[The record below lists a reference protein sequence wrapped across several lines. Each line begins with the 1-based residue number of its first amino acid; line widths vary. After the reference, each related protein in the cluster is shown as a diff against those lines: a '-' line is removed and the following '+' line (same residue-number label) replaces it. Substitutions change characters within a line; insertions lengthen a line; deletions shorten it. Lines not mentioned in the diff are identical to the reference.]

1 MTNKIPVTLL
11 TGFLGSGKSTLLSDV
26 LQDPDFSNTAVIV
39 NEFGEVGLDNILV
52 THSQEQVLEMTTGCL
67 CCTIRGDISNTLLEL
82 AEKRAAGDLP
92 LFDRVVVETT
102 GLADPAPVI
111 HTITEDP
118 RISDQFELGGIVTT
132 IDAVNG
138 MATLDRQDE
147 CVKQAAVADRI
158 ILTKADL
165 SAEKAPLDRLV
176 KRLGKLNPGAELQDR
191 HCENFTLEKM
201 FSTPLFDKKSKSP
214 DVQKWLNIEKIAAA
228 HERNHDHDHDHDHRH
243 AHDHLHDVN
252 KHGDNIQTF
261 SLIMEEPVLMQTFV
275 PAMQFLIS
283 NHGEDLLR
291 IKGIVCLNES
301 PGHPYILHGV
311 QHVFHEPI
319 ELDEWPTED
328 HRTRLVFITRN
339 ISKWSIEAYFASWL
353 KIDERHSLK
362 SS

>member
-102 GLADPAPVI
+102 GLADPVPVI

-138 MATLDRQDE
+138 MATL
-147 CVKQAAVADRI
+147 
-158 ILTKADL
+158 
-165 SAEKAPLDRLV
+165 
-176 KRLGKLNPGAELQDR
+176 DR

-228 HERNHDHDHDHDHRH
+228 HERNHDHDHRH

-353 KIDERHSLK
+353 KDRK
-362 SS
+362 SVE